1 MTVGLLAKTALFPL
15 HLWLPPAHAG
25 APAAASAVL
34 SALVVKG
41 SFFLVVRLW
50 FDVFVQL
57 PSFALAQLLAVL
69 GAAAIVL
76 GSVVALRQRRL
87 KLLIAYS
94 TLAQIGY
101 LFLMFPLAFAT
112 GSARLESGG
121 ALASGILQ
129 AMSHATAKAAMFM
142 TAGLFYAALG
152 HDRIAGLGGV
162 GRARPTSVLAFA
174 LAGVALIGVPPS
186 GASLAK
192 DLLLQAAAETAQ
204 WWWTVVVHA
213 GGILTSSYVLLVLA
227 HALAP
232 ADAPITL
239 HVPAARVREGSALVL
254 ALCSLLLGLLPW
266 QGYLPVAQ
274 GAAPAPPT
282 LKAFSSSLWAVLG
295 GVALAV
301 LLGRWGERFALLR
314 VGKAVGATV
323 GRARHATL
331 PAAGVVERMDGM
343 LQRWPAAGLALL
355 ALTLLFGAA
364 LLPVAR

>member
-1 MTVGLLAKTALFPL
+1 
-15 HLWLPPAHAG
+15 
-25 APAAASAVL
+25 
-34 SALVVKG
+34 
-41 SFFLVVRLW
+41 
-50 FDVFVQL
+50 
-57 PSFALAQLLAVL
+57 
-69 GAAAIVL
+69 
-76 GSVVALRQRRL
+76 
-87 KLLIAYS
+87 
-94 TLAQIGY
+94 
-101 LFLMFPLAFAT
+101 
-112 GSARLESGG
+112 
-121 ALASGILQ
+121 
-129 AMSHATAKAAMFM
+129 
-142 TAGLFYAALG
+142 
-152 HDRIAGLGGV
+152 
-162 GRARPTSVLAFA
+162 
-174 LAGVALIGVPPS
+174 VALIGVPPS